1 MVRLPVGGSPCS
13 ISLRQTLGRRC
24 SLFRLWGFEV
34 GSGFAGVAMTGSQHN
49 DAFYKSEDGTVRTK
63 TNHSGGIQ
71 GGITNGEPI
80 IMRAAFKPTATII
93 QDQDSVNEENEEV
106 TFKAK
111 GRHDPCVVPRAVPI
125 CEAMAALVLIDHAL
139 RQRAQGGLGEV

>member
-1 MVRLPVGGSPCS
+1 M
-13 ISLRQTLGRRC
+13 
-24 SLFRLWGFEV
+24 
-34 GSGFAGVAMTGSQHN
+34 
-49 DAFYKSEDGTVRTK
+49 RTK
-63 TNHSGGIQ
+63 TNYSGGIQ

-139 RQRAQGGLGEV
+139 RQRAQGGVRRLKAEFGVLVENTPKSCSHLVDLHHDLMAGVVKNEMIYVGHVFELRPCVL

>member
-1 MVRLPVGGSPCS
+1 M
-13 ISLRQTLGRRC
+13 
-24 SLFRLWGFEV
+24 
-34 GSGFAGVAMTGSQHN
+34 
-49 DAFYKSEDGTVRTK
+49 RTK
-63 TNHSGGIQ
+63 TNYSGGIQ

-111 GRHDPCVVPRAVPI
+111 GRHDP
-125 CEAMAALVLIDHAL
+125 ALYRVLFLFAKRWQHWCSSTMP
-139 RQRAQGGLGEV
+139 

>member
-1 MVRLPVGGSPCS
+1 MKGS
-13 ISLRQTLGRRC
+13 
-24 SLFRLWGFEV
+24 E
-34 GSGFAGVAMTGSQHN
+34 HN
-49 DAFYKSEDGTVRTK
+49 DAFFTDDAGNVRTK
-63 TNHSGGIQ
+63 TNFSGGIQ

-80 IMRAAFKPTATII
+80 VFRSAFKPTATII
-93 QDQDSVNEENEEV
+93 QDQDSVNDQNEEV

-139 RQRAQGGLGEV
+139 RQRAQSGAPE